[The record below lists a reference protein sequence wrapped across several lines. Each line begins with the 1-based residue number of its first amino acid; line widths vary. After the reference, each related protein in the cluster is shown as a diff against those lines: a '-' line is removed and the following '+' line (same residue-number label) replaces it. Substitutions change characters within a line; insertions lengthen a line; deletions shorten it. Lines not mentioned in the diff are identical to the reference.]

1 MHVTHILHTS
11 YLTIFVLD
19 YGTVLSVLF
28 FVFLAHILHTCTCN
42 YKQTLHYFY
51 EYLFWDKFKYKTFGS
66 SAKIKSRI
74 GDVMV
79 IVLTLFAIDGGFEPK
94 TKIRADWLARNQDN
108 VS

>member
-19 YGTVLSVLF
+19 YGTVPSVLF

-51 EYLFWDKFKYKTFGS
+51 EYLFWDKFKYKTFES

-94 TKIRADWLARNQDN
+94 TVK
-108 VS
+108 